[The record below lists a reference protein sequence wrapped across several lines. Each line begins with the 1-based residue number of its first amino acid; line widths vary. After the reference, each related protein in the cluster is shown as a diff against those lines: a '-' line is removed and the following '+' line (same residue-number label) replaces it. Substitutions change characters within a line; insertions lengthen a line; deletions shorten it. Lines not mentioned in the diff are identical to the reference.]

1 MKQIIQYIKTM
12 PFKGWA
18 MAIAALIGLV
28 CLAVSWISGDGIVA
42 VLSFVIA
49 VIPAVI
55 WFSDYQEYLKLQQN
69 VTHLNEWR
77 KDINTESIE
86 SPEWARVIT
95 DANDKVLFGIK
106 QDGSVEWYIGVPKP
120 IRDELDALKKR
131 IAELEKKETNVPST
145 SGTCPE
151 EPEA

>member
-1 MKQIIQYIKTM
+1 MKQIFQYIKTM

-18 MAIAALIGLV
+18 MAIATLIGLV

-49 VIPAVI
+49 VVPAVI

-69 VTHLNEWR
+69 VTQLKEWR

-86 SPEWARVIT
+86 NPEWARVIT
-95 DANDKVLFGIK
+95 DTNDKVLFGIK

-120 IRDELDALKKR
+120 IRDELEKLREEIAQLKKQN
-131 IAELEKKETNVPST
+131 ELN
-145 SGTCPE
+145 C
-151 EPEA
+151 

>member
-1 MKQIIQYIKTM
+1 
-12 PFKGWA
+12 

-145 SGTCPE
+145 SGTCPK

>member
-1 MKQIIQYIKTM
+1 MKHLFQYIKTM

-28 CLAVSWISGDGIVA
+28 CLVVSWINGDGIVA

-49 VIPAVI
+49 VVPAVI
-55 WFSDYQEYLKLQQN
+55 WFSDLTEYLKLQQN
-69 VTHLNEWR
+69 VAQLNEWR

-86 SPEWARVIT
+86 NPEWARIIT

-120 IRDELDALKKR
+120 IRDELEKLREEIIKLKKQN
-131 IAELEKKETNVPST
+131 ELNS
-145 SGTCPE
+145 
-151 EPEA
+151 